1 MIISKKSVILILI
14 SVFVLN
20 TTAIIVYTYVPR
32 YILNL
37 GVSEPLMQL
46 IITIFPLTAFVFP
59 PIYGY
64 LSDKTQN
71 RYIFVLFGTIGLN
84 IVFLFLFLFQ
94 NLILMVILL
103 FFFGFFM
110 ASSNLLM
117 TLFAELVEDDKKLIS
132 YYNAIIVMG
141 WFVGAQSGGVFIDL
155 YDIENIFLF
164 NLILLLPTI
173 IFVIFIRENRS
184 LILERYN
191 NKKDQDT
198 NNLIFN
204 NPNIEKP
211 ISQSIYYGLFFR
223 NFSIKP
229 IMPILAI
236 IMSFHLGSDI
246 AIGFLIGINFLLQFF
261 QTLLIGHIIS
271 IKNIKSFMII
281 GYVLSAISIFGYI
294 ISNNFWSYLFFQFLV
309 SFSYSMHWTA
319 TTIYIAQNT
328 TPKNKG
334 RYMGYANSS
343 VFSGSFAGGLFFS
356 LLLTINQDFYL
367 SMYFL
372 LIFPIISAI
381 IIFLKFKVP
390 EKITQNSK
398 NWKGFGI

>member
-1 MIISKKSVILILI
+1 M

-32 YILNL
+32 YIINF

-59 PIYGY
+59 PLYGY

-71 RYIFVLFGTIGLN
+71 RYVFVLFGTIGLN

-94 NLILMVILL
+94 NLILIVILL

-155 YDIENIFLF
+155 YNIENIFLF
-164 NLILLLPTI
+164 TLILSIPTI

-184 LILERYN
+184 SILERYN

-198 NNLIFN
+198 NDLIIN
-204 NPNIEKP
+204 IPNIEKP

-236 IMSFHLGSDI
+236 IMGYHLESDI

-261 QTLLIGHIIS
+261 QTVLIGQIIS

>member
-32 YILNL
+32 YIINF

-59 PIYGY
+59 PLYGY

-71 RYIFVLFGTIGLN
+71 RYVFVLFGTIGLN

-94 NLILMVILL
+94 NLILIVILL

-155 YDIENIFLF
+155 YNIENIFLF
-164 NLILLLPTI
+164 TLILSIPTI

-184 LILERYN
+184 SILERYN

-198 NNLIFN
+198 NDLIIN
-204 NPNIEKP
+204 IPNIEKP

-236 IMSFHLGSDI
+236 IMGYHLESDI

-261 QTLLIGHIIS
+261 QTVLIGQIIS

-372 LIFPIISAI
+372 LIFPIISSI

-390 EKITQNSK
+390 EKI
-398 NWKGFGI
+398 I